1 MVKNARTRIWI
12 CEIIDGCFGI
22 FLLYLLVVFKDRCTA
37 EHQIEISNMTLQC
50 ILKDSFFEN
59 ILQVFVRL
67 SSFFSK
73 KTQSVTKVVELS
85 SFPPNALLIVSLLT
99 HDCTGVPA
107 MNFLGL
113 IQL

>member
-1 MVKNARTRIWI
+1 
-12 CEIIDGCFGI
+12 
-22 FLLYLLVVFKDRCTA
+22 
-37 EHQIEISNMTLQC
+37 MTLHC
-50 ILKDSFFEN
+50 SLKDSFFEN
-59 ILQVFVRL
+59 ILQVFVRP

-113 IQL
+113 IEL